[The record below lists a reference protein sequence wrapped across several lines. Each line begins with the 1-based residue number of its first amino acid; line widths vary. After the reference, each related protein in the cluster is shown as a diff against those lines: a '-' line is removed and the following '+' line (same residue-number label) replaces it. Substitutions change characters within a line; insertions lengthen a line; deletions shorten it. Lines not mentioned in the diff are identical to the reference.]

1 MPEYSIK
8 KYSITFIEKN
18 AWITSSPGEGEKGCS
33 SLPFP
38 NPLCSREIQFVAE
51 GRRQDEVVKITESQV
66 VRILHQDRASY
77 VYFVLRVVDLLAVLL
92 RGGSCNRENRIRV
105 RCWRGEKKKTD
116 YARWI
121 TRHDLRATGISRTS
135 AFAIET
141 KRKRRRRR
149 KKMELNRKIE
159 EKRRRKRGGE
169 VKTPRVWWKGT
180 PEKVGCRARES
191 FSSFLPKDRRRG
203 TRVV

>member
-105 RCWRGEKKKTD
+105 RCWRGEKKKQ
-116 YARWI
+116 I
-121 TRHDLRATGISRTS
+121 TRDESHATICEQQEFREPLPLQSKQEEEEG
-135 AFAIET
+135 
-141 KRKRRRRR
+141 
-149 KKMELNRKIE
+149 E
-159 EKRRRKRGGE
+159 EKK
-169 VKTPRVWWKGT
+169 W
-180 PEKVGCRARES
+180 S
-191 FSSFLPKDRRRG
+191 
-203 TRVV
+203 

>member
-105 RCWRGEKKKTD
+105 RCWRGEKKN
-116 YARWI
+116 R
-121 TRHDLRATGISRTS
+121 LRA
-135 AFAIET
+135 
-141 KRKRRRRR
+141 
-149 KKMELNRKIE
+149 MNH
-159 EKRRRKRGGE
+159 
-169 VKTPRVWWKGT
+169 TPRFASNRNFANLCLCNRNKKKKKK
-180 PEKVGCRARES
+180 EKEKNGV
-191 FSSFLPKDRRRG
+191 K
-203 TRVV
+203 